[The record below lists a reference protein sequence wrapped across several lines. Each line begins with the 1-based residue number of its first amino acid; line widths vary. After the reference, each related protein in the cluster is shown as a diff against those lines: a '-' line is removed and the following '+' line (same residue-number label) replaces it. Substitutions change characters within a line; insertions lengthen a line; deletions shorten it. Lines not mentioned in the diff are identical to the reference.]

1 VRESDVVAPRSKTVT
16 VLLEAWSNGD
26 EAAREQLIPLVY
38 DELRRVAARHL
49 SRERPDH
56 TLRATALV
64 HETYLRLVEQKRAR
78 WRSRAHFFAVAAGL
92 MRRILVDHARSHRAT
107 KRGGELRRVPLNEG
121 LVVAASRHVELVA
134 LDEAL
139 AELSALDP
147 KLGRVVE
154 LRFFGGLSI
163 EETAEVEGL
172 SPATIKRNWNVA
184 KAWLYSRTQGTE
196 ASE

>member
-1 VRESDVVAPRSKTVT
+1 MVPPRSKTVT
-16 VLLEAWSNGD
+16 ALLEAWSKGD
-26 EAAREQLIPLVY
+26 EAAREDLIPLVY

-49 SRERPDH
+49 SRERRDH

-64 HETYLRLVEQKRAR
+64 HETYLRLVEQKRAQ

-92 MRRILVDHARSHRAT
+92 MRRILVDHARSRRAR
-107 KRGGELRRVPLNEG
+107 KRGGELRRVPLNEE
-121 LVVAASRHVELVA
+121 LVVSGSRDVELVA

-139 AELSALDP
+139 EELSTLDP
-147 KLGRVVE
+147 KLCRVVE

-172 SPATIKRNWNVA
+172 SPATVKRNWNVA
-184 KAWLYSRTQGTE
+184 KAWLYSKTHGTQ

>member
-1 VRESDVVAPRSKTVT
+1 VVPPRSKTVT
-16 VLLEAWSNGD
+16 ALLEAWSKGD
-26 EAAREQLIPLVY
+26 EAAWEDLIPLVY

-49 SRERPDH
+49 SRERRDH

-78 WRSRAHFFAVAAGL
+78 WRSRAHFFAVPAGL
-92 MRRILVDHARSHRAT
+92 MRRILVDHAPSHRAT
-107 KRGGELRRVPLNEG
+107 KRGELRRVPLNEG
-121 LVVAASRHVELVA
+121 MVVAGSRGVELVA

-139 AELSALDP
+139 EELSTLDP
-147 KLGRVVE
+147 KLCRVIE

-172 SPATIKRNWNVA
+172 SPATVKRNWNVA
-184 KAWLYSRTQGTE
+184 KAWLYSRTHGRE

>member
-1 VRESDVVAPRSKTVT
+1 VVPPRSKTVT
-16 VLLEAWSNGD
+16 ALLEAWSKGD
-26 EAAREQLIPLVY
+26 EAAREDLIPLVY

-49 SRERPDH
+49 SRERRDH

-107 KRGGELRRVPLNEG
+107 KRGGELRRVPLNEE
-121 LVVAASRHVELVA
+121 LVVAGSRDVELVA
-134 LDEAL
+134 LDGARE
-139 AELSALDP
+139 ELSTLDP
-147 KLGRVVE
+147 KLCRIVE

-172 SPATIKRNWNVA
+172 SPATVKRNWNVA
-184 KAWLYSRTQGTE
+184 KAWLYSRTCGTQ

>member
-1 VRESDVVAPRSKTVT
+1 VVEPRSKTVT
-16 VLLEAWSNGD
+16 GLLDAWSKGN
-26 EAAREQLIPLVY
+26 EAAREDLIPLVY

-49 SRERPDH
+49 SRERRDH
-56 TLRATALV
+56 SLRATALV

-92 MRRILVDHARSHRAT
+92 MRRILVDHARSHRAA

-121 LVVAASRHVELVA
+121 LVVSGSRPVELVA

-139 AELSALDP
+139 EELSAFDP
-147 KLGRVVE
+147 KLCRIVE

-172 SPATIKRNWNVA
+172 SPATVKRNWNVA
-184 KAWLYSRTQGTE
+184 KAWLYSRTRGSE
-196 ASE
+196 APE

>member
-1 VRESDVVAPRSKTVT
+1 VVPPRSKTVT
-16 VLLEAWSNGD
+16 ALLEAWSKGD
-26 EAAREQLIPLVY
+26 EAAREDLIPLVY
-38 DELRRVAARHL
+38 HELRRVAARHL
-49 SRERPDH
+49 SRERRDH

-107 KRGGELRRVPLNEG
+107 KRGGELRRVPLNEE
-121 LVVAASRHVELVA
+121 LVVAGSRDVELVA
-134 LDEAL
+134 LDGARE
-139 AELSALDP
+139 ELSTLDP
-147 KLGRVVE
+147 KLCRIVE

-172 SPATIKRNWNVA
+172 SPATVKRNWNVA
-184 KAWLYSRTQGTE
+184 KAWLYSRTCGTQ

>member
-1 VRESDVVAPRSKTVT
+1 MVAPRSKTVT
-16 VLLEAWSNGD
+16 ALLDAWSKGD
-26 EAAREQLIPLVY
+26 EAAREELIPLVY

-49 SRERPDH
+49 SRERRDH

-107 KRGGELRRVPLNEG
+107 KRGGELRRVPLNEE
-121 LVVAASRHVELVA
+121 LVVSASRHAELVA
-134 LDEAL
+134 LDQAL
-139 AELSALDP
+139 EELSTLDP
-147 KLGRVVE
+147 KLCRLVE

-184 KAWLYSRTQGTE
+184 KAWLYSRTHGVE

>member
-1 VRESDVVAPRSKTVT
+1 VVAPRSKTVT
-16 VLLEAWSNGD
+16 ALLDAWSKGD
-26 EAAREQLIPLVY
+26 EAAREELIPLVY

-49 SRERPDH
+49 SRERRDH

-107 KRGGELRRVPLNEG
+107 KRGGELRRVPLNEE
-121 LVVAASRHVELVA
+121 LVVSASRHAELVA
-134 LDEAL
+134 LDQAL
-139 AELSALDP
+139 EELSTLDP
-147 KLGRVVE
+147 KLCRLVE

-184 KAWLYSRTQGTE
+184 KAWLYSRTHGVE

>member
-1 VRESDVVAPRSKTVT
+1 VVPPRSKTVT
-16 VLLEAWSNGD
+16 ALLEAWSKGD
-26 EAAREQLIPLVY
+26 EAAREDLIPLVY

-49 SRERPDH
+49 SRERRDH

-78 WRSRAHFFAVAAGL
+78 WRNRAHFFAVAAGL
-92 MRRILVDHARSHRAT
+92 MRRILVDHARRHRAT

-121 LVVAASRHVELVA
+121 LVVAGSPDVELVA

-139 AELSALDP
+139 EELSTFDP
-147 KLGRVVE
+147 KLCRVVE

-172 SPATIKRNWNVA
+172 SPATVKRNWNVA
-184 KAWLYSRTQGTE
+184 KAWLYSRTRGTE

>member
-1 VRESDVVAPRSKTVT
+1 VVEPRSKTVT
-16 VLLEAWSNGD
+16 GLLDAWSKGN
-26 EAAREQLIPLVY
+26 EAAREDLIPLVY

-49 SRERPDH
+49 SRERRDH
-56 TLRATALV
+56 SLRATALV

-92 MRRILVDHARSHRAT
+92 MRRILVDHARSHRAA
-107 KRGGELRRVPLNEG
+107 KRGGELRRVPLSEG
-121 LVVAASRHVELVA
+121 LVVSGSRPVELVA

-139 AELSALDP
+139 EELSAFDP
-147 KLGRVVE
+147 KLCRIVE

-172 SPATIKRNWNVA
+172 SPATVKRNWNVA
-184 KAWLYSRTQGTE
+184 KAWLYSRTRGSE
-196 ASE
+196 APE

>member
-1 VRESDVVAPRSKTVT
+1 
-16 VLLEAWSNGD
+16 LLEAWSKGD
-26 EAAREQLIPLVY
+26 EAAREDLIPLVY

-49 SRERPDH
+49 SRERRDH

-78 WRSRAHFFAVAAGL
+78 WRNRAHFFAVAAGL
-92 MRRILVDHARSHRAT
+92 MRRILVDHARRHRAT

-121 LVVAASRHVELVA
+121 LVVAGSPDVELVA

-139 AELSALDP
+139 EELSTFDP
-147 KLGRVVE
+147 KLCRVVE

-172 SPATIKRNWNVA
+172 SPATVKRNWNVA
-184 KAWLYSRTQGTE
+184 KAWLYSRTRGTE

>member
-1 VRESDVVAPRSKTVT
+1 VVPPRSKTVT
-16 VLLEAWSNGD
+16 ALLDAWSKGD
-26 EAAREQLIPLVY
+26 EAAREELIPLVY

-49 SRERPDH
+49 SRERRDH

-78 WRSRAHFFAVAAGL
+78 WQSRAHFFAVAAGL
-92 MRRILVDHARSHRAT
+92 MRRILVDHARSRRAA
-107 KRGGELRRVPLNEG
+107 KRGGELRRVPLNEE
-121 LVVAASRHVELVA
+121 LVVSGSRHVELVA

-139 AELSALDP
+139 EELSALDP